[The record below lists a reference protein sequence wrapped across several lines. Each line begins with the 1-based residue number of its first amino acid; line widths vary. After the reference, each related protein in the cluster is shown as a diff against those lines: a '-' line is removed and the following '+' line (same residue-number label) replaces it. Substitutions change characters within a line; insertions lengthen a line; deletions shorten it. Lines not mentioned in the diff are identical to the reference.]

1 MIGDQPVTGYGGYKS
16 GRGLSP
22 TSLGRSPLSQGLQD
36 YSPSAYFGGNIFK
49 EVDRIKRFGLPGSRY
64 IDPNTTI
71 SSSQGKVD
79 NIIGGINTAGAAG
92 PVNFAKMASVRKNP
106 DKITNTDFSFDMKNV
121 IDDMVNYQI
130 VTGDTLNKEQQQAKV
145 ARAVDRGVITKTEA
159 DKFFGTVN
167 GIFPNQADFKVV
179 YNDDG
184 KLIGYSELL
193 AKNLPNSRNNITFSK
208 DGKGDVS
215 IVSAAGFNYGQSPSF
230 VNQNQTQ
237 SLLSGGGGGV
247 SAASGLIPM
256 SNVLGSFEEVGTP
269 VESVNAAPGGT
280 GMGGSIDIGPFQGV
294 YDGQGVAS
302 LRSLLGPN
310 TEAGLSFD
318 LNSKNLG
325 LLGST
330 RNLFNIPGFE
340 AAGTVNQEGDYT
352 YDLGFGPFSLDGS
365 NSQSVL
371 GYNNPR
377 YGIDATINQDGDVTG
392 NFSINDLLGIKGFGA
407 QLNYDSNT
415 GPSGMIGYSGR
426 FGTGLDPEAVI
437 DLENPNQQ
445 LVAGTGLNP
454 NSYFYSSPVSEQ
466 LSGKNFS
473 TNSDAIS
480 NIRFEDVQKEYA
492 QRMKDSKAQEQVAQA
507 AAQAVQAIQSIP
519 QSQPSL
525 SSSDQAALAN
535 QISNNFI
542 NTEILRK
549 ERTPITEMNAIQIAA
564 AGQQN
569 QEALNRLPKYA
580 REAIR
585 AGKNPMGGSKDIIQD
600 MIIDVLKPV
609 KPWVKAEGER

>member
-1 MIGDQPVTGYGGYKS
+1 MIGDQPVSGYGGYGS

-22 TSLGRSPLSQGLQD
+22 TSSGRSPLTQGLLNN
-36 YSPSAYFGGNIFK
+36 SPYFSGTILEEADRRRRLSPPGGYTN
-49 EVDRIKRFGLPGSRY
+49 
-64 IDPNTTI
+64 PNTTI
-71 SSSQGKVD
+71 SGSQSNFENAKGLVNTIGATGLVD
-79 NIIGGINTAGAAG
+79 
-92 PVNFAKMASVRKNP
+92 FAKMASVLTDP
-106 DKITNTDFSFDMKNV
+106 DKITNTDFSFDMKDV
-121 IDDMVNYQI
+121 IDDMVNFQM
-130 VTGDTLNKEQQQAKV
+130 VTGETLSKEQQQAKV
-145 ARAVDRGVITKTEA
+145 ARAVNRGAITETEA

-167 GIFPNQADFKVV
+167 GIFPNQGDFKVV

-184 KLIGYSELL
+184 KVIGYSELL
-193 AKNLPNSRNNITFSK
+193 ANNFADSRNNITFSE

-215 IVSAAGFNYGQSPSF
+215 IVPATDFNYGQPF
-230 VNQNQTQ
+230 LQNNQQ
-237 SLLSGGGGGV
+237 LK
-247 SAASGLIPM
+247 ASGVIPM
-256 SNVLGSFEEVGTP
+256 SFEVGIP
-269 VESVNAAPGGT
+269 VEDSVGAAPGGT
-280 GMGGSIDIGPFQGV
+280 GMGGSYTLGPVTGD

-302 LRSLLGPN
+302 LRTLLGPN
-310 TEAGLSFD
+310 TEAGISLD
-318 LNSKNLG
+318 LNSGNLG
-325 LLGST
+325 VLGST
-330 RNLFNIPGFE
+330 GNLFGIPGFQ
-340 AAGTVNQEGDYT
+340 AAGTVNEQGDYT

-365 NSQSVL
+365 NSQSVF
-371 GYNNPR
+371 GYDN
-377 YGIDATINQDGDVTG
+377 YGIDATLNQDGDVTG
-392 NFSINDLLGIKGFGA
+392 SFSMNDLLGIKGLGA
-407 QLNYDSNT
+407 RLNYDSNT
-415 GPSGMIGYSGR
+415 GPSGMIGYSG
-426 FGTGLDPEAVI
+426 TYNSLDPEAVI

-445 LVAGTGLNP
+445 FVAGTGLNP
-454 NSYFYSSPVSEQ
+454 NSYFSSPVSEQ

-519 QSQPSL
+519 QSQPNL

-549 ERTPITEMNAIQIAA
+549 ERTPIIEMNPIQIAA

-580 REAIR
+580 REAIK
-585 AGKNPMGGSKDIIQD
+585 AGRNPMGGSKDIIQD
-600 MIIDVLKPV
+600 MIIDVLKPI